1 MWQTHCK
8 DWLGP
13 LPSLQPTSGPG
24 CKVRLREMP
33 GPGREQGAA
42 QPFMKASCGKE
53 GEQAS
58 ERAQHAE
65 QVRAI
70 SQSKHLSRYSLALI

>member
-1 MWQTHCK
+1 
-8 DWLGP
+8 
-13 LPSLQPTSGPG
+13 
-24 CKVRLREMP
+24 MP
-33 GPGREQGAA
+33 GPGRERGAA
-42 QPFMKASCGKE
+42 EPFMKASCGKE